1 MNIEDLRTEEVDL
14 FTFFEKTPDLVCIA
28 NKEGYFKNINAAV
41 IEKLGYSAEELF
53 AKPISHFIHPD
64 DKELTGIRRANL
76 LQDNSLLNFQ
86 NRYVAKNGNIIWL
99 EWSSIYLSDKEIVFA
114 IAKDISIRKKVEQEV
129 EEKYIKYKGLAAHF
143 KTSIEDDRRFLAAEL
158 HEEIAQLATA
168 VKLDID
174 WISSNVNET
183 SEAAKSRIGHA
194 LAISNVLVNKIRRI
208 SFSISP
214 NMLDDMGLDETL
226 ESYCK
231 EFSILNNISCQF
243 ESIYDESIL
252 TREMRV
258 DFFRIVQDS
267 LVMILN
273 HDRPGKINVS
283 IEETEEKIV
292 LTISGNG
299 PGFDIAQI
307 NHTQGI
313 IAMRERAA
321 SINGQI
327 TIQSNTGNGTKVAV
341 AISKPPESIKA

>member
-273 HDRPGKINVS
+273 HDKGKINVS
-283 IEETEEKIV
+283 IEETEENIV

-321 SINGQI
+321 SINGQL